1 MTSTDLLRTTERSFD
16 AVVTREGRWWMIHV
30 PALDAVTQA
39 RSLRE
44 VPVMATGVVSA
55 LLDVEEAELTIR
67 LSYEL
72 PAEVATA
79 WHEAEILRT
88 QAEEAEDRAAALRR
102 EAVRTLLSTTH
113 MSQADAGVM
122 LGLSK
127 QRVHQLA
134 S

>member
-16 AVVTREGRWWMIHV
+16 AVVTREGRWWTIHV

-55 LLDVEEAELTIR
+55 LLDVEEEELTIR

-79 WHEAEILRT
+79 WREAETLRT

-127 QRVHQLA
+127 QRVQQLA

>member
-1 MTSTDLLRTTERSFD
+1 MTGTDLLQTTEREFD
-16 AVVTREGRWWMIHV
+16 AVVTREGRWWMIRV

-44 VPVMATGVVSA
+44 APAMAVGVVSA
-55 LLDVEEAELTIR
+55 LLDVDEAELTIR

-72 PAEVATA
+72 PDEVAAA
-79 WHEAEILRT
+79 WHEAETLRV
-88 QAEEAEDRAAALRR
+88 QAEEAEDRAASLRR
-102 EAVRTLLSTTH
+102 EAVRTLLRTTH
-113 MSQADAGVM
+113 MSQAEAGVV

-127 QRVHQLA
+127 QRVQQLA